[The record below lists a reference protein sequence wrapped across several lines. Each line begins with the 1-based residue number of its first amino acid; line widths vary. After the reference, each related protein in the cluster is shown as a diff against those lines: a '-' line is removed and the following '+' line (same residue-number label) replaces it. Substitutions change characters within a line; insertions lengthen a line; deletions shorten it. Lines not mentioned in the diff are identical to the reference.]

1 MSTYS
6 PSLRIELIGTGSQA
20 GSWGDTTNGNLAYV
34 LDSAIAGSV
43 TVTANASKYVLTYL
57 NGPSNNSALNQS
69 VQAILKLATSTGA
82 DFEIYAPP
90 VSKQY
95 TLKNTSGYNA
105 TIYNSSSIGN
115 TTAAGTGV
123 VIPAGATMTVWSDGT
138 NFTQQNTYLT
148 SPTLTGTPVAP
159 TATYGTNTTQISTT
173 AFVQSALQALYP
185 VGTVYTNAGNGTN
198 PATLFGFGTW
208 VALGAGRVLIGAG
221 GGYTAGSTGGS
232 ADAIVVSHS
241 HTASSGTESANH
253 THSGTTGAMNSNA
266 SHSHSIGYTGNL
278 FYSGGGGNPSTFWGA
293 GSNQGTNAT
302 NTDHTHNFS
311 TGTESAAHNHAI
323 TVDSAGSSGAGAN
336 LQPYLVVYMWQRTA

>member
-34 LDSAIAGSV
+34 LDAAIAGSI
-43 TVTANASKYVLTYL
+43 TVTANTQKYVLTYL
-57 NGPSNNSALNQS
+57 NGPTNNSALNQS
-69 VQAILKLATSTGA
+69 VQATLKLATSTGA

-95 TLKNTSGYNA
+95 VLKNTSGYNA

-185 VGTVYTNAGNGTN
+185 VGTVYTNANNSTN
-198 PATLFGFGTW
+198 PASLFGFGTW
-208 VALGAGRVLIGAG
+208 VAIGAGRVLLGAG
-221 GGYTAGSTGGS
+221 GGYTAGDTGGS
-232 ADAIVVSHS
+232 ADAVAV
-241 HTASSGTESANH
+241 AH
-253 THSGTTGAMNSNA
+253 TH
-266 SHSHSIGYTGNL
+266 
-278 FYSGGGGNPSTFWGA
+278 TF
-293 GSNQGTNAT
+293 SAT
-302 NTDHTHNFS
+302 S
-311 TGTESAAHNHAI
+311 GTESAAHNHAI
-323 TVDSAGSSGAGAN
+323 SISDPGHSHTYTYRSDTRVQSGSATPCWYGTSTDNTSTSTTGITASSGTESATHTHSVSGTTASSGSSGTGAN